1 LKDKNG
7 NIIETPKQM
16 FRRVARE
23 IAKADLLYN
32 KRADIQEIEEEFYQM
47 MENLEFLPN
56 SPCLMNAG
64 TEIGQLSACFVL
76 PVEDS
81 IESIFDA
88 VKNMALI
95 QKSGGGTGFSFSKL
109 RPSGDI
115 VGSTMGVASGPVSF
129 MRIFDT
135 ATDVIK
141 QGGKRRGA
149 NMGILS
155 VHHPDIV
162 EFITSKEKEGVL
174 TNFNISVAVTDK
186 FMEAVQKNEEY
197 ELINPRT
204 NEVVEKMNARDVF
217 NLIVTTAWKTGDPG
231 LIFIDEINRHNPTPH
246 IGTIESTNPCIPAHV
261 FVMTDNGPRQ
271 VADLIGKKFVAVI
284 NNERWESSED
294 GFFQTGIKPV
304 YKLITREGFEVY
316 LTKNHP
322 IMKIKRATR
331 YRIETEWVQA
341 QNLKKGDKILLNNNK
356 RMNSWN
362 GEFTFE
368 EGYLVGLLLGD
379 GTIKKDK
386 AVLSSWGETKGKK
399 AVREFVYAYAKKMP
413 HRSDFNGWIH
423 IKNRSEYRMSFIYLN
438 KLLKKLGLESRK
450 KKITVLMEKVS
461 SDFCRGLIRGL
472 FDSDGSVQG
481 SQRKGVS
488 IRLAQSDL
496 EILKV
501 VQRILLRFGIYSKIY
516 ANRREY
522 GFSKMPN
529 GKGGIKDYPH
539 KPQHELVIS
548 NESIEYF
555 NRKIGFGDLEK
566 RERLEQLIK
575 NYKRKINREYFI
587 ATVEDFIFHCQ
598 EEVFDV
604 KIPGINAF
612 DANGFIVH
620 NCGEQPLLPYE
631 SCNLGSINLAKMVKD
646 GKIDW
651 EKLRKTVRSTVHFLD
666 NVIDVNKFPLPEIE
680 KMTKAN
686 RKIGLGV
693 MGFADMLIELGIPY
707 NSEEGIKTAEEVMKF
722 ITEEARKKSVELG
735 IERGSFPNFK
745 GSKWEK
751 EGYKQMRNA
760 TVTTIAPTGTISII
774 AGCSSGIEP
783 LFAISF
789 VRNVMGGTT
798 LMEVNQLFEKIARE
812 RGFYS
817 DALMMEIAKKGS
829 IQSIDG
835 IPNDVKKIFVT
846 AFDISPEWHVRMQA
860 AFQKYTDNAVSKTVN
875 LPNDATIGDVEKIY
889 WMAYQMKCKGITIYR
904 YGSKKEQVLYVTPV
918 PKKKTLD
925 KEYITLES
933 EESGGCQRESCQV

>member
-1 LKDKNG
+1 MAISEIKKRDGRIVKFEKDKITIAIYKALMAVKTGDIDLARELSDKVVKILEENFRDRIPSVEDVQDIVEKVLIDSGYAEVAKAYILYRQKRTELREAKKFLGVVDDLKLTLNAISVLQKRYLLKDKDG
-7 NIIETPKQM
+7 KIIETPKQM
-16 FRRVARE
+16 FRRVARA

-32 KRADIQEIEEEFYQM
+32 RRADIQEIEEEFYHM
-47 MENLEFLPN
+47 MANLEFLPN

-81 IESIFDA
+81 IESIFNA

-95 QKSGGGTGFSFSKL
+95 QKSGGGTGFSFSRL

-231 LIFIDEINRHNPTPH
+231 LIFIDEINRHNPTPQ
-246 IGTIESTNPCIPAHV
+246 IGAIEATNP
-261 FVMTDNGPRQ
+261 
-271 VADLIGKKFVAVI
+271 
-284 NNERWESSED
+284 
-294 GFFQTGIKPV
+294 
-304 YKLITREGFEVY
+304 
-316 LTKNHP
+316 
-322 IMKIKRATR
+322 
-331 YRIETEWVQA
+331 
-341 QNLKKGDKILLNNNK
+341 
-356 RMNSWN
+356 
-362 GEFTFE
+362 
-368 EGYLVGLLLGD
+368 
-379 GTIKKDK
+379 
-386 AVLSSWGETKGKK
+386 
-399 AVREFVYAYAKKMP
+399 
-413 HRSDFNGWIH
+413 
-423 IKNRSEYRMSFIYLN
+423 
-438 KLLKKLGLESRK
+438 
-450 KKITVLMEKVS
+450 
-461 SDFCRGLIRGL
+461 
-472 FDSDGSVQG
+472 
-481 SQRKGVS
+481 
-488 IRLAQSDL
+488 
-496 EILKV
+496 
-501 VQRILLRFGIYSKIY
+501 
-516 ANRREY
+516 
-522 GFSKMPN
+522 
-529 GKGGIKDYPH
+529 
-539 KPQHELVIS
+539 
-548 NESIEYF
+548 
-555 NRKIGFGDLEK
+555 
-566 RERLEQLIK
+566 
-575 NYKRKINREYFI
+575 
-587 ATVEDFIFHCQ
+587 
-598 EEVFDV
+598 
-604 KIPGINAF
+604 
-612 DANGFIVH
+612 
-620 NCGEQPLLPYE
+620 CGEQPLLPYE
-631 SCNLGSINLAKMVKD
+631 SCNLGSINLSKMVKD

-651 EKLRKTVRSTVHFLD
+651 EKLRKIVRSAVHFLD

-686 RKIGLGV
+686 RKIGLGI
-693 MGFADMLIELGIPY
+693 MGFADMLIQLGIPY

-751 EGYKQMRNA
+751 EGYKAMRNA

-789 VRNVMGGTT
+789 VRNVMEGTT
-798 LMEVNQLFEKIARE
+798 LMEVNQLFEKVARE
-812 RGFYS
+812 SGFYS
-817 DALMMEIAKKGS
+817 NALMMEIAKKGS
-829 IQSIDG
+829 IQSIDE
-835 IPNDVKKIFVT
+835 IPSDVKRVFVT
-846 AFDISPEWHVRMQA
+846 AFDISPEWHVKIQA
-860 AFQKYTDNAVSKTVN
+860 AFQRHTDNAVSKTVN

-889 WMAYQMKCKGITIYR
+889 WMAYQLKCKGVTIYR

-925 KEYITLES
+925 KRYVTLES
-933 EESGGCQRESCQV
+933 EESGGCPKESCLV